1 MTTRKIT
8 TTIDKNKFTYIQENG
23 LGVADLL
30 NEAIDSHINGIDIG
44 YYKPSID
51 LHASLQEQI
60 AAREIVEQRL
70 EVYQGRLAAI
80 DDKIK
85 SLEEELNITTQHAK
99 DSAQSTRITQLLR
112 EINQAIV
119 YNDYKIPDIELV
131 VKKQLKEIKK
141 LQPDFS
147 LENQIATM
155 KKYSS

>member
-1 MTTRKIT
+1 MVMKKVHTNISE
-8 TTIDKNKFTYIQENG
+8 DKYNFVIENG
-23 LGVADLL
+23 FTFSDLL
-30 NEAIDSHINGIDIG
+30 DSAISGCVNGQDVF
-44 YYKPSID
+44 YTKPVID
-51 LHASLQEQI
+51 LHAALKEQI

-85 SLEEELNITTQHAK
+85 NLEGELELTTQHAK

>member
-1 MTTRKIT
+1 MAMKKVHTN
-8 TTIDKNKFTYIQENG
+8 IDEDKYNYIVDNKLGFAELLDAAVTCHLNG
-23 LGVADLL
+23 EDVFYA
-30 NEAIDSHINGIDIG
+30 
-44 YYKPSID
+44 KPKLD
-51 LHASLQEQI
+51 LHASLSEQI

-70 EVYQGRLAAI
+70 EVYNGRLAAI
-80 DDKIK
+80 NEKIK
-85 SLEEELNITTQHAK
+85 LLEEELLTTEQHAK
-99 DSAQSTRITQLLR
+99 ESAQSTRITQLLR

-147 LENQIATM
+147 LEQQIVTM